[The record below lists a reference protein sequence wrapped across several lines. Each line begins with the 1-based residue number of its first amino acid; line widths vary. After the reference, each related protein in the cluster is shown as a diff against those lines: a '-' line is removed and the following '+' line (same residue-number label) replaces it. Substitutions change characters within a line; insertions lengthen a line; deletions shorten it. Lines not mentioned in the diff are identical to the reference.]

1 MSREA
6 GKKILK
12 EQGISGFV
20 LHYGAR
26 ALTKVEKNV
35 IGKGTAR
42 FSQDKKRTVW
52 YSKSRENLDFNR

>member
-6 GKKILK
+6 GKKIFK

-26 ALTKVEKNV
+26 VLTKVEKKV

-42 FSQDKKRTVW
+42 F
-52 YSKSRENLDFNR
+52 